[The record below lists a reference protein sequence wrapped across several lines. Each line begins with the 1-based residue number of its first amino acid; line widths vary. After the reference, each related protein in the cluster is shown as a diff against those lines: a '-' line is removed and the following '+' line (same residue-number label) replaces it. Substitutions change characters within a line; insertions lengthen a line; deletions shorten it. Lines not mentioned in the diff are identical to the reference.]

1 MINSKGKNIS
11 FNSSA
16 KKISSIFQGYSVKD
30 LVIALFVSDIWL
42 PNIASQVKH
51 QFLYAIFISIEKD
64 KFNKTNRIYSYNDFK
79 IFLGKVYPLLTSFP
93 YMEDYVPELDWGD
106 VKFHHK
112 EINYKI
118 FYGCEIGNIYDYLM
132 LFQMLFTSLDEEYLK
147 YSCRSPSDE
156 LRQCLVLQNEII
168 SQITTQLKS
177 QEFRQIS
184 PGHIEIPPLNFW
196 KEASIFCSK
205 YKLEQNV
212 KKSFLNQF
220 SFELGSLPSNLLNQK
235 RFVEGIFSGNL
246 ISYFF
251 LKYNSRYFP
260 VMPRRYSAIL
270 FDSWSKIFVRCH
282 KKINKEHSYFFHLN
296 SEVYNFLKMRINNKN
311 LLHLVCPLIKQESPH
326 EILFA
331 ASFIS
336 KDRLFL
342 IYVPP
347 PFHSGKQIGNKLSKI
362 APKLKEAIKLIS
374 KPPIILGL
382 PNKRQIVKYNP
393 NTIGENLKPIIFTVL
408 TQTSTQTQNII
419 LTEDLPGRVLFMDQ
433 FLGIMDEIG
442 NVEEVASFFI
452 EYLDEIDPLIKNP
465 LISMLD
471 KFASFKDFYGVL
483 VEGAQV
489 PDIVI
494 IDPHW
499 GSKMRY
505 KSLSKF
511 WQQYPECGFLEHPCS
526 WKIIQSSDKG
536 IRLEARGY
544 SGSALYCKIGSS
556 HFFTSAPFYC
566 MSYEQGL
573 IANLLMETLED
584 YISRNETILK
594 EHKFFDTYKRFHV
607 SFLPYSLIKKN
618 ENFKNIRHLDP
629 GNSFWRTDNG
639 FFDIGVPGVRV
650 VFNEIKLTDALEKT
664 RDRTIE
670 IDLLIEVLNKLNRFV
685 SDPKLTI
692 ILSELS
698 KQKSKKPRFMLSK
711 IQKKV
716 SFPEFVPVY
725 KPSIYHY
732 KKARKIFAESAKK
745 IGLLPGVYKLKD
757 AKKKLNSLRKEIV
770 SVINNEVSKY
780 NYEDTIPY
788 LIERIDALNHEY
800 EYKRLSIKHSLK
812 HDVDYARQEKYAK
825 EYSEYVTL
833 HKNFVYLIEKFVQ
846 LKPSGNLVFKKE
858 QFQFLVAL
866 VDKLHETYAASDGIH
881 YDIFP
886 IGISI
891 NDDFLIQVE
900 YENNLENMQRT
911 YGEEQAKISL
921 GLIGN
926 ENDRVDSMRSVEDFL
941 YELDI
946 AFKQD
951 LKFSLRRMVNVL
963 QIMSQWSGY
972 QLKGNEHSYY
982 LAEKDKIS
990 EVCLKYIKNIKN
1002 SEIEFI
1008 LDFLT
1013 LKSHD
1018 VVRVL
1023 GQEEPCDDLPVWEYR
1038 KRYSRYNLRPLI
1050 LVGEKY
1056 FWGPYSARKSGVVWG
1071 HAPTSGAL
1079 PIDLQSSK
1087 IQNVVEE
1094 EKKYI
1099 EGSLVNKTLEIVK
1112 RFTNQSEKNVK
1123 LHTRDRKGNHPT
1135 ELGDYDVLSFYPEGN
1150 VVLNIEN
1157 KDILPAFCLKD
1168 AKRIR
1173 EKIFGKSDKDR
1184 GYLEKVEKRENY
1196 LKNNLVKISKALN
1209 FSINPNDLPRVISLF
1224 VSRRSY
1230 WWTRFPLRQTK
1241 VKFLRI
1247 DLLSNFLENL

>member
-1 MINSKGKNIS
+1 MINSKSKNIS

-16 KKISSIFQGYSVKD
+16 KKISAIFQEYSVED
-30 LVIALFVSDIWL
+30 LATALFVSDTWL

-51 QFLYAIFISIEKD
+51 QFLYTIFASIEKN
-64 KFNKTNRIYSYNDFK
+64 KFNKSNRISSYNDFK
-79 IFLGKVYPLLTSFP
+79 IFLGKVYPLITSFSC
-93 YMEDYVPELDWGD
+93 MEDYVPEPDWGD
-106 VKFHHK
+106 VKFHHR

-147 YSCRSPSDE
+147 YSHRSPSDE

-184 PGHIEIPPLNFW
+184 PGHIETPPLNFW
-196 KEASIFCSK
+196 KDASIFCSK

-212 KKSFLNQF
+212 TKSFLNQY
-220 SFELGSLPSNLLNQK
+220 SFELGSLPSNLLKQK

-311 LLHLVCPLIKQESPH
+311 LLPLVCPLIKQESPH

-342 IYVPP
+342 IYVLS
-347 PFHSGKQIGNKLSKI
+347 PFYSGKQIGNELSKI

-374 KPPIILGL
+374 KPPITLGL
-382 PNKRQIVKYNP
+382 PNRRQIVKYNP

-408 TQTSTQTQNII
+408 TQTSTQTQNIP
-419 LTEDLPGRVLFMDQ
+419 LPKDLLGKVLFMDQ
-433 FLGIMDEIG
+433 FLGIMDEIDDI
-442 NVEEVASFFI
+442 EEVASFI
-452 EYLDEIDPLIKNP
+452 EYLDEIDSKIVIPI
-465 LISMLD
+465 ISMLD

-483 VEGAQV
+483 VEGAQE
-489 PDIVI
+489 PDFIML
-494 IDPHW
+494 DLHG
-499 GSKMRY
+499 GSSIRY
-505 KSLSKF
+505 KTLSKF
-511 WQQYPECGFLEHPCS
+511 WQQYPECGFLGHPHS
-526 WKIIQSSDKG
+526 WKITQTSDKR
-536 IRLEARGY
+536 IRLEARSY
-544 SGSALYCKIGSS
+544 FGSALYCKIGSS

-573 IANLLMETLED
+573 IANLLMEVLD
-584 YISRNETILK
+584 DSISYNKTILK
-594 EHKFFDTYKRFHV
+594 KHKFFNTYKQFHV
-607 SFLPYSLIKKN
+607 FFLPYSLIKKN
-618 ENFKNIRHLDP
+618 ENFKNMRHLDP
-629 GNSFWRTDNG
+629 GNSFWRTDNS
-639 FFDIGVPGVRV
+639 FFETGVPGVRV

-664 RDRTIE
+664 KDRTIE
-670 IDLLIEVLNKLNRFV
+670 IDLLSEVISKLNKFRPD
-685 SDPKLTI
+685 SKLRA

-698 KQKSKKPRFMLSK
+698 KQRSKKPRFMLFK
-711 IQKKV
+711 FQKKV

-725 KPSIYHY
+725 KPSIFHY
-732 KKARKIFAESAKK
+732 KKARKIFAESAKQ
-745 IGLLPGVYKLKD
+745 IDLLPGSYKLKD
-757 AKKKLNSLRKEIV
+757 AKEKLNSLRKEIV
-770 SVINNEVSKY
+770 VVINNEVSKY

-800 EYKRLSIKHSLK
+800 EYKRLSIKQSLE
-812 HDVDYARQEKYAK
+812 HDVDYARQEKYEK
-825 EYSEYVTL
+825 EHSEYVTL

-846 LKPSGNLVFKKE
+846 LKPSGNLVFKKD

-866 VDKLHETYAASDGIH
+866 VDKLHEIYAASDSIH

-891 NDDFLIQVE
+891 DDDFLIQVE
-900 YENNLENMQRT
+900 YENNLKNMQRT

-926 ENDRVDSMRSVEDFL
+926 ENDRVDSMRPVEDFL
-941 YELDI
+941 DELDT
-946 AFKQD
+946 AFKRD
-951 LKFSLRRMVNVL
+951 LKFSLRGMVNIL

-972 QLKGNEHSYY
+972 QPKVNEHSYY
-982 LAEKDKIS
+982 LAEKDEIS
-990 EVCLKYIKNIKN
+990 EVCLETIKNIKN
-1002 SEIEFI
+1002 SEIELI

-1023 GQEEPCDDLPVWEYR
+1023 GQEEPCNDLPVWEYW

-1056 FWGPYSARKSGVVWG
+1056 FWGPYSTRKSSVIWG

-1079 PIDLQSSK
+1079 PINLQSST

-1099 EGSLVNKTLEIVK
+1099 EGALVNKTLEIVK
-1112 RFTNQSEKNVK
+1112 RFTNQSEKNVN
-1123 LHTRDRKGNHPT
+1123 LNNRDKEGNHPAD
-1135 ELGDYDVLSFYPEGN
+1135 LGDYDILSFYPERN
-1150 VVLNIEN
+1150 VVLNIED

-1168 AKRIR
+1168 TKRIR
-1173 EKIFGKSDKDR
+1173 EKIFGRSDKDQC
-1184 GYLEKVEKRENY
+1184 YLEKVEKREAY

-1209 FSINPNDLPRVISLF
+1209 FSINPNDLPKVISLF
-1224 VSRRSY
+1224 VSRQSY
-1230 WWTRFPLRQTK
+1230 WWTRFPPRSTK

-1247 DLLSNFLENL
+1247 DLLFNFLENL